1 MEAIKKDD
9 LFDDELCGMVKFTDA
24 TVKPTQP
31 VKADKKTVD
40 KEPVKEKKTAQKPSE
55 TAKKSVSKEPVK
67 EKKTAQKPTSKPMD
81 AEYEPVK
88 TWYEEKTVNMVK
100 WVVVFMALEYLF
112 FYWQQ
117 TGQMQSTAAMPSM
130 IVCALLAGVSVG
142 KNWKWR
148 K

>member
-1 MEAIKKDD
+1 MEAFKLSAEDKQLEEIFHGEEKPLHPD
-9 LFDDELCGMVKFTDA
+9 
-24 TVKPTQP
+24 TVHITIGKPSEP
-31 VKADKKTVD
+31 VKAEKNPDN
-40 KEPVKEKKTAQKPSE
+40 KEPVKEKKTAQKK
-55 TAKKSVSKEPVK
+55 T
-67 EKKTAQKPTSKPMD
+67 EKTMD

-88 TWYEEKTVNMVK
+88 TWYDEKTVNMVK

-130 IVCALLAGVSVG
+130 IVCALLAGISVG

-148 K
+148 S

>member
-1 MEAIKKDD
+1 MEAVKNDE

-24 TVKPTQP
+24 TTAAQKP
-31 VKADKKTVD
+31 A
-40 KEPVKEKKTAQKPSE
+40 ESEKKTASNLHTKG
-55 TAKKSVSKEPVK
+55 KKMAQRQTREPV
-67 EKKTAQKPTSKPMD
+67 D

-88 TWYEEKTVNMVK
+88 TWYDKKTVNMVK
-100 WVVVFMALEYLF
+100 WAAVFIGLEYLV

-117 TGQMQSTAAMPSM
+117 TGQMQESAATPSM
-130 IVCALLAGVSVG
+130 LVCALLAGLSVG